1 MYMTSNHAFE
11 RKSVLAETLPSEI
24 LQSYMHNII
33 KNTNENKNELFN
45 TFILFSNIQLFLC
58 IHQSSILNPQSSSS
72 SSSSIINHQSSHT
85 AFTNTQANT
94 FRLAHTRIT
103 TLLIHQSLASEPLA
117 FTHRFQFI
125 RIRHQLN
132 TAFHHQQ
139 Q

>member
-45 TFILFSNIQLFLC
+45 TFILFSNIQLLLC
-58 IHQSSILNPQSSSS
+58 IHQSSFLIPHSSILNP
-72 SSSSIINHQSSHT
+72 HFSHT

-103 TLLIHQSLASEPLA
+103 TLLIHQSLTSEPLA
-117 FTHRFQFI
+117 FTHRLQFI